1 MSAWELLGETVDV
14 VEVAVRLVFVFFVQ
28 LVLVESLIVKRG
40 RCGGVGTRT
49 GEKRIK
55 LAAGGCIPY

>member
-14 VEVAVRLVFVFFVQ
+14 VKVTVRLVFVFFVQ
-28 LVLVESLIVKRG
+28 LVLVESFIVKGG

-55 LAAGGCIPY
+55 LAAGGRIPY